1 MTFDYRLSRQHYREL
16 DTVKKHIDQMGK
28 AAYEATDNETFAAL
42 MDQALEM
49 KMTSNQ
55 LLTSIQAMTNY
66 RAVASAAGATST
78 SFCPVTT
85 STSRSTVASASG
97 TRFCSAARATP

>member
-28 AAYEATDNETFAAL
+28 AAYEATDYETFAAL

-66 RAVASAAGATST
+66 RADQGKII
-78 SFCPVTT
+78 FDGIP
-85 STSRSTVASASG
+85 
-97 TRFCSAARATP
+97 